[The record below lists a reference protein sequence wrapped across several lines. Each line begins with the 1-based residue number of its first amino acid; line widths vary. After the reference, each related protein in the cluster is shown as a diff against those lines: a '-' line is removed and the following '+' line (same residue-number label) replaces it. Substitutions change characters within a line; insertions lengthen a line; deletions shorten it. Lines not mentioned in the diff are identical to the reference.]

1 MALAS
6 AVMDIARAKLNDTP
20 GDVFTN
26 AVLLPHLQSAWRV
39 LQSQMKSNGIPT
51 TRKQSSTLTIPA
63 GNVVIS
69 SNSTPPYPTDFVEPI
84 ELWERKVG
92 GSVEDWKLM
101 SEGNWAPFVEQTNAL
116 RMWAWLNQEIQLIGA
131 TEDREVQIRYTA
143 NLADI
148 TSDSSNISVIS
159 SEEFLGTKTAALAAE
174 FIGANRTR
182 SDRLESMAQEELR
195 KFINIAVKGMQAI
208 KTRRIPYGNRRRRLG
223 WLPLP
228 N

>member
-6 AVMDIARAKLNDTP
+6 AVMDIARAKLNDIP

-26 AVLLPHLQSAWRV
+26 EVLLPHLQSAWRT
-39 LQSQMKSNGIPT
+39 LQSSMQSNGIPT
-51 TRKQSSTLTIPA
+51 VRKQSATLTIPA
-63 GNVVIS
+63 GNLVIS
-69 SNSTPPYPTDFVEPI
+69 SSSIPPYPSDFIEPI

-92 GSVEDWKLM
+92 GQVQDWTKM
-101 SEGNWAPFVEQTNAL
+101 FESDWSPFVEQTESL
-116 RMWAWLNQEIQLIGA
+116 RIWAWVDQEIQFPGA
-131 TEDREVQIRYTA
+131 TEDREVQIRY
-143 NLADI
+143 LAKLAEI
-148 TSDSSNISVIS
+148 TSENTNIPVIFC
-159 SEEFLGTKTAALAAE
+159 EEYLGTKTAALAAE

-182 SDRLESMAQEELR
+182 SDRLESMAEIELR
-195 KFINIAVKGMQAI
+195 MFINKAVKGMQAI